1 MNKRD
6 RLLSNQ
12 LVALKENGW
21 VVNQEDAVRFNEG
34 SETLAHL
41 HAKTVT
47 AKVLKD
53 QGYRVDTEV
62 VMPNGEVDVLGYSE
76 QDMIVVECESNP
88 DSNTFSSKLNRYVHD
103 QPPREMFWIDVD
115 AIPGNIGEAYQHITE
130 EIFE

>member
-21 VVNQEDAVRFNEG
+21 VVNQDDAVRFNSG
-34 SETLAHL
+34 SETLAHVFV
-41 HAKTVT
+41 KTVT

-62 VMPNGEVDVLGYSE
+62 VMPDGEVDVLGYSE

-115 AIPGNIGEAYQHITE
+115 NVPGNIGEAYDHITSE
-130 EIFE
+130 LFE

>member
-1 MNKRD
+1 MSKRS
-6 RLLSNQ
+6 RMLHNQ
-12 LVALKENGW
+12 LVELKENGW
-21 VVNQEDAVRFNEG
+21 VVNQEDAIRFNSG
-34 SETLAHL
+34 NETLAHVFV
-41 HAKTVT
+41 KTVT

-62 VMPNGEVDVLGYSE
+62 TMPDGEVDVLGYSE

-115 AIPGNIGEAYQHITE
+115 AVPGNIGEAYQHITE

>member
-1 MNKRD
+1 MSKRSK
-6 RLLSNQ
+6 LLHGQ
-12 LVALKENGW
+12 LKELKDNGW
-21 VVNQEDAVRFNEG
+21 IVNQSDAIYFNEG
-34 SETLAHL
+34 SERLDHL

-62 VMPNGEVDVLGYSE
+62 TMPDGEVDVLGYSE

-115 AIPGNIGEAYQHITE
+115 AVPGNIGEAYDFITAE
-130 EIFE
+130 LFE